1 MIVGEI
7 QVDTEAL
14 LGKVKKPDRD
24 VIRRRMLDGEL
35 KVIIATSVADEGLD
49 LPNLSAV
56 FFTFPSSALAR
67 ILQRSGRVMRPVP
80 GKPEPIIFDYID
92 IQIPTL
98 KQQYYQRRRAYH
110 QLRATI
116 LEPKLLEKL

>member
-1 MIVGEI
+1 MTARLISMN
-7 QVDTEAL
+7 
-14 LGKVKKPDRD
+14 
-24 VIRRRMLDGEL
+24 VI
-35 KVIIATSVADEGLD
+35 
-49 LPNLSAV
+49 LSAV

-67 ILQRSGRVMRPVP
+67 ILQRSGRVMRTVP

-92 IQIPTL
+92 HKIRTL

-116 LEPKLLEKL
+116 LEHKTVMDGFNRGC